1 MFAALVLFLGI
12 SLPAAASMA
21 LTETIAT
28 IPEGTIDLE
37 LRGEAFTHGDG
48 FRRET
53 VKMNFGILSFLSL
66 GYWLQFLQ
74 SGLLHGGEG
83 DIGDS
88 FLRAWLYLGD
98 YGGNTL
104 HIGLLSLFRIPTGA
118 SPSSNPKWTNLV
130 LGKNELKLG
139 PVVQYDAAR
148 FYFHVNLFYVFLEPE
163 SLDNDYAVF
172 SLAVNTDL
180 LYPFIPYAEFY
191 TSSWINKPNN
201 DPESLYAEGSE
212 VNPLILSAGC
222 RYFLSASA
230 YVGAYFKVAPIRRE
244 GYIEEVI
251 GLDVGVQF

>member
-1 MFAALVLFLGI
+1 
-12 SLPAAASMA
+12 
-21 LTETIAT
+21 
-28 IPEGTIDLE
+28 
-37 LRGEAFTHGDG
+37 LREEFFTHGDG

-53 VKMNFGILSFLSL
+53 AKMNFGILPFLSL
-66 GYWLQFLQ
+66 GYWLQFLH
-74 SGLLHGGEG
+74 SGLVHGGES

-98 YGGNTL
+98 YRGNTL
-104 HIGLLSLFRIPTGA
+104 HIGLFSLYRIPTGA
-118 SPSSNPKWTNLV
+118 NAYSDPKWRNLA
-130 LGKNELKLG
+130 LGNNELKLG

-191 TSSWINKPNN
+191 TSSWINKPKD
-201 DPESLYAEGSE
+201 DPESLSAEGSE
-212 VNPLILSAGC
+212 VNPLLLSAGC

-251 GLDVGVQF
+251 GLDLGIQF